1 MNVTEVRELYAYN
14 AWAQRRL
21 FNALAQLPTEP
32 YLRDLKSS
40 HGGIHGTLCH
50 IVWAEQ
56 LWLSRWVG
64 SPKPAVAQG
73 KELASLAA
81 ARARWEEVEA
91 QRSTFLDGLTD
102 ATLAATITIQPTM
115 GGAYVHTYL
124 QTLQHVVA
132 ASVAS
137 VRPSR

>member
-81 ARARWEEVEA
+81 ARARLGGGEA
-91 QRSTFLDGLTD
+91 ERGTFLDGVTY
-102 ATLAATITIQPTM
+102 ANHVATIQNQTTM

-124 QTLQHVVA
+124 QTLQHGV
-132 ASVAS
+132 
-137 VRPSR
+137 

>member
-64 SPKPAVAQG
+64 SPKPAGAQG
-73 KELASLAA
+73 KELPALAA
-81 ARARWEEVEA
+81 ARARWGEVEPGRGRVPA
-91 QRSTFLDGLTD
+91 GLSES
-102 ATLAATITIQPTM
+102 P
-115 GGAYVHTYL
+115 
-124 QTLQHVVA
+124 
-132 ASVAS
+132 
-137 VRPSR
+137 

>member
-1 MNVTEVRELYAYN
+1 MNVTEVRELSAYN

-21 FNALAQLPTEP
+21 FNALAQLPPEP

-81 ARARWEEVEA
+81 APGRWEGVEA
-91 QRSTFLDGLTD
+91 QRGTVLDGRTD
-102 ATLAATITIQPTM
+102 GTVAATIPLQTAI
-115 GGAYVHTYL
+115 GGA
-124 QTLQHVVA
+124 HV
-132 ASVAS
+132 
-137 VRPSR
+137 PT